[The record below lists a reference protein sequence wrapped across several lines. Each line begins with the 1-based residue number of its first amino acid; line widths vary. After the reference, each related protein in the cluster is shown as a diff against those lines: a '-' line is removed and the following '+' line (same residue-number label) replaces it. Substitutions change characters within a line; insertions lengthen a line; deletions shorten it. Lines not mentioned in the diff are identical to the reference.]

1 MSPDGARYPV
11 WSRSGAELF
20 YLTPDGRL
28 MTVPMQTTPQLALG
42 APASLFTLKGKPWRT
57 FDVAPDGRFL
67 AVVPQILAGEQPLNI
82 VLNWTADLPR

>member
-1 MSPDGARYPV
+1 MAIPMHTT
-11 WSRSGAELF
+11 AE
-20 YLTPDGRL
+20 
-28 MTVPMQTTPQLALG
+28 LALG
-42 APASLFTLKGKPWRT
+42 TPVPLFTLKGKPWRA